1 MIWLVPLYL
10 IVGFA
15 LSIAWIARNPDHSGS
30 NSITTFL
37 GRALLWPLFLV
48 ESFEAGNRSDFWDLA
63 RKHPDIAYQ
72 WMLNDPGVS
81 RQQKS
86 DTSGV

>member
-15 LSIAWIARNPDHSGS
+15 LSLAWIARNPDRSGS

-48 ESFEAGNRSDFWDLA
+48 EMYRGLEDG
-63 RKHPDIAYQ
+63 
-72 WMLNDPGVS
+72 
-81 RQQKS
+81 
-86 DTSGV
+86 